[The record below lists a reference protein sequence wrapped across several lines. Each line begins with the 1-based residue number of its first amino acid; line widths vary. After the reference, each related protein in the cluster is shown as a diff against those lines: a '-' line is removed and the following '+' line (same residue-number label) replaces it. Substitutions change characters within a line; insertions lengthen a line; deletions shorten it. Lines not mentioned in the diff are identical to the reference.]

1 MTPTVGKLPDVTA
14 EQKQRILEAPR
25 TPEAHRALL
34 AEVDAMNVLQAGG
47 AGPLSRLPSSFTV
60 AAWNVERC
68 LFPERSAAH
77 LQPFNPQVVLLSE
90 MDNGMARTGQRDTTA
105 AMADALDMH
114 FVYGVE
120 FHELG
125 LGGETERKY
134 CADDFNAHGWHGN
147 AILSAVPFERV
158 ELIRLDDHGHW
169 FCSERADPKQPRIGG
184 RMAVAAVVPTE
195 AGSVCVVSTHLES
208 NADAAHR
215 HRQFERLLNALD
227 DFAPDM
233 PVLIGGDLNTGNHL
247 PPDYDWRKETLFGMA
262 EARGYDWGLT
272 PEGITTRA
280 SLISPHENRKMKLD
294 WFAARGLGGRPN
306 NLLPSLDTDGTPLSD
321 HECVMADVVVGE
333 AIPKVKEV
341 AELAGA
347 EK

>member
-1 MTPTVGKLPDVTA
+1 MTPTVRKLPEVTP
-14 EQKQRILEAPR
+14 EQRQRISKAPR
-25 TPEAHRALL
+25 TPQAHSALM
-34 AEVDAMNVLQAGG
+34 AEVDAMNVLQVGG
-47 AGPLSRLPSSFTV
+47 KGSLPFLPSGFTV

-68 LFPERSAAH
+68 LFPERSAEH
-77 LQPFNPQVVLLSE
+77 LKPFGPQIVLLSE

-105 AMADALDMH
+105 EMAQALGMH

-147 AILSAVPFERV
+147 AILSAAPFERV
-158 ELIRLDDHGHW
+158 ELIRLDEHGHW

-184 RMAVAAVVPTE
+184 RMAVAAIVPTE
-195 AGSVCVVSTHLES
+195 EGSICVVSTHLES

-215 HRQFERLLNALD
+215 HAEFVKLLDAIE
-227 DFAPDM
+227 DFAPGL

-247 PPDYDWRKETLFGMA
+247 PPDYDWRRETLFSMA
-262 EARGYDWGLT
+262 EARGFDWGLT
-272 PEGITTRA
+272 PDGITTRA

-294 WFAARGLGGRPN
+294 WFAVRGIGGKPMAVV
-306 NLLPSLDTDGTPLSD
+306 PSLDTDGTPLSD
-321 HECVMADVVVGE
+321 HECVVGSISVRPD
-333 AIPKVKEV
+333 ARID
-341 AELAGA
+341 
-347 EK
+347 

>member
-1 MTPTVGKLPDVTA
+1 MTPTVRKLPEVTPD
-14 EQKQRILEAPR
+14 QRQRISDAPR
-25 TPEAHRALL
+25 TPDAHSALM
-34 AEVDAMNVLQAGG
+34 AEVDAMNVLQVGG
-47 AGPLSRLPSSFTV
+47 KGSLPFLPSGFTV

-68 LFPERSAAH
+68 LFPDRSAEH
-77 LQPFNPQVVLLSE
+77 LKPFGPQIVLLSE

-105 AMADALDMH
+105 EMAQALGMH

-147 AILSAVPFERV
+147 AILSAAPFERV
-158 ELIRLDDHGHW
+158 ELIRLDEEGHW
-169 FCSERADPKQPRIGG
+169 FCSEKADPGQPRIGG
-184 RMAVAAVVPTE
+184 RMAVAAIVPTSE
-195 AGSVCVVSTHLES
+195 GPICVVSTHLES
-208 NADAAHR
+208 NADGSYR
-215 HRQFERLLNALD
+215 HRQFERLLNAID
-227 DFAPDM
+227 AFAPDL

-247 PPDYDWRKETLFGMA
+247 PPDYDWRKETLFSMA

-294 WFAARGLGGRPN
+294 WFAARGMGGKPAR
-306 NLLPSLDTDGTPLSD
+306 LLPSLDSDGTPLSD
-321 HECVMADVVVGE
+321 HECIVATVDLTTA
-333 AIPKVKEV
+333 AIGLGDRKAVDLS
-341 AELAGA
+341 A
-347 EK
+347 